1 MYKLEISPGS
11 LKIRTDNGRVIA
23 RLQKAHPHHDEVVL
37 EGGLLVLTVYAK
49 PGYEFT
55 PFTSEGARS

>member
-11 LKIRTDNGRVIA
+11 LKIRTDNGRVITK
-23 RLQKAHPHHDEVVL
+23 LQKAYPHHDEVVL
-37 EGGLLVLTVYAK
+37 EDGLLVLTVYAE

-55 PFTSEGARS
+55 PFTSEGAK